1 MDLPLDPPGIDLG
14 IIYGCMAEGVRLQMD
29 EHIPGDTIIV
39 ASFLNRIRMSGFR
52 VNANEYFSAIRI
64 EETADLPANF
74 NLLVVVSGRFRLLYK
89 RRLEF
94 SIVIL
99 LSEITRILLWLCLY
113 LDLDIFLDN
122 LFLFYDFYDFF
133 YDFPI
138 YINNLGSS
146 LRGYRRFAE

>member
-1 MDLPLDPPGIDLG
+1 
-14 IIYGCMAEGVRLQMD
+14 
-29 EHIPGDTIIV
+29 
-39 ASFLNRIRMSGFR
+39 MSGFR